1 MNDISIEELKKVL
14 IESIKKKEEEKVY
27 KHPLLQYANAIEA
40 LVKSGARHRDV
51 IEYFNNLASTNYNN
65 KQLYNLL
72 YRWRT
77 SNIINKIEVDKI
89 KNDIALTKVK
99 DKSMAKMMDFVKAIY
114 NINQTT
120 IKDMNDAKLFFSN
133 NYNDNVAIKDLAQR
147 YINKQNGESN
157 E

>member
-51 IEYFNNLASTNYNN
+51 IEYLNNLASTNYNN

-99 DKSMAKMMDFVKAIY
+99 DKKYGK
-114 NINQTT
+114 
-120 IKDMNDAKLFFSN
+120 NDGLC
-133 NYNDNVAIKDLAQR
+133 
-147 YINKQNGESN
+147 
-157 E
+157 